1 MGMEIL
7 STGDKILNVMK
18 DMDMG
23 IPGLAALSGVRENT
37 LLDILAGIREA
48 DISTLCQIA
57 DALGVCVRELCPD
70 QERYA
75 VPAEKNTL
83 AKLIVVS
90 EINGVELDTL
100 IASILEKGTP
110 ERVLHYTGENKC
122 LSILSQKF
130 LNIFFGRRE

>member
-48 DISTLCQIA
+48 DISTLCRIA

-70 QERYA
+70 QERYT
-75 VPAEKNTL
+75 VPVEKNTL

-100 IASILEKGTP
+100 VASILEKGI
-110 ERVLHYTGENKC
+110 EENVT
-122 LSILSQKF
+122 
-130 LNIFFGRRE
+130 RRNKVPIYCSFPAD

>member
-48 DISTLCQIA
+48 DISTLCRIA

-70 QERYA
+70 EEQYSLP
-75 VPAEKNTL
+75 VDKNTL

-90 EINGVELDTL
+90 EINGVELDAL
-100 IASILEKGTP
+100 VASILEKGI
-110 ERVLHYTGENKC
+110 EENG
-122 LSILSQKF
+122 F
-130 LNIFFGRRE
+130 YD

>member
-1 MGMEIL
+1 MGTGVL
-7 STGDKILNVMK
+7 STGDKILYTMK

-23 IPGLAALSGVRENT
+23 IPGLAALSGVREDT
-37 LLDILAGIREA
+37 LLDIMAGIREA
-48 DISTLCQIA
+48 DITTLCQIA

-75 VPAEKNTL
+75 VPVEKNTL

-100 IASILEKGTP
+100 VASILEKGI
-110 ERVLHYTGENKC
+110 EENG
-122 LSILSQKF
+122 F
-130 LNIFFGRRE
+130 YD

>member
-1 MGMEIL
+1 MGTGVL
-7 STGDKILNVMK
+7 STGDKILYIMK

-75 VPAEKNTL
+75 VPVEKNTL

-90 EINGVELDTL
+90 EINGVELGAL
-100 IASILEKGTP
+100 VASILEKGI
-110 ERVLHYTGENKC
+110 EDNGFYD
-122 LSILSQKF
+122 
-130 LNIFFGRRE
+130 

>member
-1 MGMEIL
+1 MGTGVL
-7 STGDKILNVMK
+7 STGDKILYIMK

-75 VPAEKNTL
+75 VPVEKNTL

-90 EINGVELDTL
+90 EINGVELDAL
-100 IASILEKGTP
+100 VASILEKGI
-110 ERVLHYTGENKC
+110 EENG
-122 LSILSQKF
+122 F
-130 LNIFFGRRE
+130 YD